1 MLKIKDIKSFRLVL
15 YFIIPFVLLLCIKYV
30 FAKSNEN
37 YQSINEKFSGVV
49 VSKTENKEEFQ
60 LPDSIDY
67 IFHVKPILSDRC
79 YSCHGPDE
87 NVREA
92 GLRLDTKEGAY
103 AAIGE
108 HLDKY
113 AIVPGNTQLSQL
125 VFRINSVD
133 DEKRMPPV
141 TSNLVL
147 TEYEKQLLTKWVEQG
162 AVWKDHWAF
171 VPPVKKDLPRISN
184 PELANNEIDYFIVKK
199 LEENNLK
206 LSSRAKKEK
215 LIRRVYFDL
224 IGLPP
229 TLQDIDAFLND
240 SSKNAFEKIV
250 DRLLNSPAYG
260 EHMASNWLD
269 VARYADTHGYQDDLE
284 RVMWPWRDWVINAF
298 NRNLSYDEFIKWQ
311 LAGDLLP
318 NATLEQV
325 LATGFNRNH
334 KITQEG
340 GVIDE
345 EYRVEY
351 VLDRTNTT
359 SKALLGLTMECAQC
373 HDHKFDPIS
382 QNEYYSF
389 YSFFNKVDEKGRI
402 EYDEIPEPNITIT
415 QKEIE
420 AALSFVHLPDSID
433 QVKLMIMKDNAL
445 ERKSFVLKRGAYD
458 APTEEVEPSTPSMI
472 LPYSEEYPKNRLGLA
487 DWLFDDNN
495 TLTSRVAVNR
505 LWQQVFGVGIV
516 STSSDFGNQGA
527 LPTHPELLD
536 WLAVTYRE
544 EGWDTK
550 KMLKLMVMSSTYQQS
565 SKVTPELLE
574 IDPENKFLA
583 RSSREKLT
591 AEMIRDNALKVS
603 GLLVDKIGG
612 PSVKPYQPEGLW
624 EETTSGQGLTK
635 YIMDTGENLY
645 RRSLYTFWKR
655 TVPPPAMMTFDAAT
669 RDFCSVKRQKTS
681 TPLQA
686 LVMLNNPQLIEA
698 AEILALHTLNEE
710 SLTDEQRIEK
720 IFRKIT
726 SRKPNDSELN
736 KLMNFIQ
743 ENSNEVDE
751 KALERM
757 NKILSKEN
765 TGYETANRLYAFS
778 KLTTLVFNLD
788 EAIVKG

>member
-1 MLKIKDIKSFRLVL
+1 MLNIKDIKSFRLVL
-15 YFIIPFVLLLCIKYV
+15 YFIIPCVLLLFIK
-30 FAKSNEN
+30 FAFVKSNEK
-37 YQSINEKFSGVV
+37 YQSINENFQREE
-49 VSKTENKEEFQ
+49 VSNVDRKESLK
-60 LPDSIDY
+60 LPDTIDY
-67 IFHVKPILSDRC
+67 IFHVKPIISDRC
-79 YSCHGPDE
+79 YSCHGPDDK
-87 NVREA
+87 VREA
-92 GLRLDTKEGAY
+92 GLRLDTEEGAY

-113 AIVPGNTQLSQL
+113 AIVPGNTKLSQL
-125 VFRINSVD
+125 VFRINTA
-133 DEKRMPPV
+133 DEEKKMPPP
-141 TSNLVL
+141 TSNLAL
-147 TEYEKQLLTKWVEQG
+147 TEYEKQILTKWVEQG

-171 VPPVKKDLPRISN
+171 VPPEKKDLPKISN
-184 PELANNEIDYFIVKK
+184 PELANNEIDYFIIKK
-199 LEENNLK
+199 LEENNLT
-206 LSSRAKKEK
+206 LSKRASKEK

-229 TLQDIDAFLND
+229 TLDDIDAFLND
-240 SSKNAFEKIV
+240 SSKNAFEKVV
-250 DRLLNSPAYG
+250 DQLLTSPAYG

-284 RVMWPWRDWVINAF
+284 RIMWPWRDWVISAF
-298 NRNLSYDEFIKWQ
+298 NRNLPYDQFIKWQ

-318 NATLEQV
+318 EATLEQI

-415 QKEIE
+415 PKEIE
-420 AALSFVHLPDSID
+420 QALSFVHLPDSID
-433 QVKLMIMKDNAL
+433 QVKLMVMKDD
-445 ERKSFVLKRGAYD
+445 EVSRKTFVLKRGAYD
-458 APTEEVEPSTPSMI
+458 APTEEVEPSTPSI
-472 LPYSEEYPKNRLGLA
+472 VLPYSEEYPKNRLGLVN
-487 DWLFDDNN
+487 WFFEDNN
-495 TLTSRVAVNR
+495 TLTARVAVNR
-505 LWQQVFGVGIV
+505 LWQQIFGVGIV

-565 SKVTPELLE
+565 SKITPELLE
-574 IDPENKFLA
+574 IDPENKYLA
-583 RSSREKLT
+583 RSTRDKLS
-591 AEMIRDNALKVS
+591 AEMIRDNALQVS
-603 GLLVDKIGG
+603 GLLVKKIGG
-612 PSVKPYQPEGLW
+612 PSVKPYQPKGLW

-635 YIMDTGENLY
+635 YIMDTGENKY

-698 AEILALHTLNEE
+698 AETLALYTLNEE
-710 SLTDEQRIEK
+710 SLTDKQRIEK

-736 KLMNFIQ
+736 KLLDFLQ
-743 ENSNEVDE
+743 ESSQEVDE
-751 KALERM
+751 KALERL
-757 NKILSKEN
+757 NKILTKEN
-765 TGYETANRLYAFS
+765 NSYETAQRLYAFS

>member
-1 MLKIKDIKSFRLVL
+1 
-15 YFIIPFVLLLCIKYV
+15 
-30 FAKSNEN
+30 
-37 YQSINEKFSGVV
+37 
-49 VSKTENKEEFQ
+49 
-60 LPDSIDY
+60 
-67 IFHVKPILSDRC
+67 
-79 YSCHGPDE
+79 
-87 NVREA
+87 
-92 GLRLDTKEGAY
+92 
-103 AAIGE
+103 
-108 HLDKY
+108 
-113 AIVPGNTQLSQL
+113 
-125 VFRINSVD
+125 
-133 DEKRMPPV
+133 MPPV

-171 VPPVKKDLPRISN
+171 VPPVKKDLPKISN

-206 LSSRAKKEK
+206 LSTRTKKEK

-229 TLQDIDAFLND
+229 TLEDIDAFLND

-284 RVMWPWRDWVINAF
+284 RVMWPWRDWVISAF
-298 NRNLSYDEFIKWQ
+298 NRKLPYDEFIKWQ
-311 LAGDLLP
+311 LAGDLIP

-458 APTEEVEPSTPSMI
+458 APTEEVEPSTPSII
-472 LPYSEEYPKNRLGLA
+472 LPYSEEYPKNRLGLS

-603 GLLVDKIGG
+603 GLLVNKIGG

-686 LVMLNNPQLIEA
+686 LVLLNNPQLIEA

-726 SRKPNDSELN
+726 SRKPNDAELN

-743 ENSNEVDE
+743 ENSHEVDE